1 MLKRHISFEG
11 EITQEMQA
19 LNISPDKSN
28 ESCIFFVWPLEII
41 HVIDRNSPFY
51 DVTATE
57 LPKQKFELVAVL
69 EGTNETS
76 NAKFQAR
83 CSYLPHEILWGHRFE
98 SMMLYRR
105 DQNRVQVNF
114 SAFHSTFEVATPT
127 ISAKQLEKIMDPYVP
142 PESRMFDETKELDN
156 HLPNGTCISPCHSL
170 PSTLNRKIAKITNNL
185 NKKQQNVDVECSEIS
200 GQVQIKHFLND
211 SKRGRTRTISSQ
223 MSAVNNNA
231 FYHRAPQEA
240 DSLIDRHNCNIELQP
255 R

>member
-1 MLKRHISFEG
+1 MLKRHVSFEG

-41 HVIDRNSPFY
+41 HVIDQNSPFY

-105 DQNRVQVNF
+105 DQNRFQVNF

-142 PESRMFDETKELDN
+142 PESRMFSDARDLDNN

-185 NKKQQNVDVECSEIS
+185 HKRQQNVDVDGSEFS
-200 GQVQIKHFLND
+200 SQVQLLTNK
-211 SKRGRTRTISSQ
+211 
-223 MSAVNNNA
+223 
-231 FYHRAPQEA
+231 
-240 DSLIDRHNCNIELQP
+240 
-255 R
+255 